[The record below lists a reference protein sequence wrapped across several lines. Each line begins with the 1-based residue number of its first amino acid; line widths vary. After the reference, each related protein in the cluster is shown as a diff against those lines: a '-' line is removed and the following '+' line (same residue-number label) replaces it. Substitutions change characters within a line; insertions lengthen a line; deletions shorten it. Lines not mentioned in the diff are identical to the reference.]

1 MILFYNDYLN
11 FILSKLNFLLYVLY
25 FMILLNYFNYI
36 FVFKI
41 FKDLYYDGDYEMLK
55 DNLFFIGKK

>member
-25 FMILLNYFNYI
+25 FMILLNYFII
-36 FVFKI
+36 FLFIKY
-41 FKDLYYDGDYEMLK
+41 KDLYYDGDYEMLR
-55 DNLFFIGKK
+55 DNLFYIGKK